1 MQKHIDSISVRV
13 DNDFY
18 VKEQTDDFINDI
30 ERKVKKTNIQVET
43 FDLKLDSTKK
53 ELDSLI
59 K

>member
-1 MQKHIDSISVRV
+1 MQKIIDSVSVRV

-18 VKEQTDDFINDI
+18 VKEATDDFINDL

-43 FDLKLDSTKK
+43 FDLKLDNTKK